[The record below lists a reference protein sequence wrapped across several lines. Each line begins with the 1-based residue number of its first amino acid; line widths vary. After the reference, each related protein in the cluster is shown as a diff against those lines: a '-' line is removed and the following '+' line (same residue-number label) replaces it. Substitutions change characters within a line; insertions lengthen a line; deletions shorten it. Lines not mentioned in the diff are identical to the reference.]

1 MVVVVMVGCGILDV
15 DRVVVDAVVDT
26 VIRDGM
32 RDRYED
38 SCVRRGMR
46 DGRFL
51 VFTEDSM
58 VGDGD

>member
-1 MVVVVMVGCGILDV
+1 MVGCGNVDV

-26 VIRDGM
+26 VVLDGM

-38 SCVRRGMR
+38 DCVRRGMR
-46 DGRFL
+46 DSRPLLFN
-51 VFTEDSM
+51 EESM